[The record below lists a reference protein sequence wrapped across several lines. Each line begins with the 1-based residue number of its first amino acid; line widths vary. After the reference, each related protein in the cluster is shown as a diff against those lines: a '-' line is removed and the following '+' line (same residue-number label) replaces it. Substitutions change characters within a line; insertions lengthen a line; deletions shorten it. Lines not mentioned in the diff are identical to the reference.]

1 MSELVSV
8 PGYSVISGLLVIQ
21 LRIISG
27 AAQPKHKL
35 GRATVVYF
43 GRFGHISR
51 RFKYFAIMAILS
63 LLKQTK

>member
-43 GRFGHISR
+43 GRFGHIS
-51 RFKYFAIMAILS
+51 
-63 LLKQTK
+63 